1 MLGRMPQPAPDE
13 PGGDPSSGELLAELR
28 RTAHHEQAYVR
39 QVAAIHPEC
48 PQYLFEALS
57 GDVDPTVREAV
68 ATNPN
73 CPPDLLEALSG
84 DQVAFVR
91 QAVATNPN
99 CPLALLEALSGDQV
113 TLVRQAAR
121 RPGDTDAAD
130 NDVGKRRKRS
140 FLPTGEDLAEL
151 GLSALE
157 GLTRL

>member
-28 RTAHHEQAYVR
+28 RTAHPEQAYVR

-48 PQYLFEALS
+48 PQGLFEALS

-84 DQVAFVR
+84 DQV
-91 QAVATNPN
+91 
-99 CPLALLEALSGDQV
+99 

-130 NDVGKRRKRS
+130 DDVGKRRKRS
-140 FLPTGEDLAEL
+140 FLPTGENLAEL

>member
-1 MLGRMPQPAPDE
+1 MLGRMAQPAPDE

-39 QVAAIHPEC
+39 Q
-48 PQYLFEALS
+48 
-57 GDVDPTVREAV
+57 V

-151 GLSALE
+151 GLRALE